1 MLLWSVGFYFA
12 CFYSFFL
19 LLGDRLIT
27 RFMWGME
34 ELRGGEGKE
43 GAAMNDLWMLREDVG
58 ENLREMCFCT
68 CSRDWILG
76 WIPRQGSQG
85 VLDSESKF

>member
-1 MLLWSVGFYFA
+1 M
-12 CFYSFFL
+12 
-19 LLGDRLIT
+19 II

-34 ELRGGEGKE
+34 EPQGGEAKE
-43 GAAMNDLWMLREDVG
+43 GAAMNDSRVLREDVG

-68 CSRDWILG
+68 CSRGWILG

-85 VLDSESKF
+85 GLDSETKF